1 MDKRNSKARD
11 AARMTKRKLM
21 MGVALQADTKNLE
34 DGVFI
39 ERTAAEVRTFASI
52 DGSNNVEDKD
62 IEKEILHML
71 SGEDVGIA
79 LDITEQSSLLHSA
92 PFLAKVTSYMQ
103 RHLVPFE
110 HVDLWVPSFV
120 PGDGVP
126 DGTEPACR
134 LCYAGNA
141 TTETVLGEG
150 SKTPRQIL
158 PDEQFSLYSFGDYSQ
173 KFSFNVGSGL
183 PGRVYESGNPT
194 WEQFVHNAPD
204 HHFERCGGA
213 AQCGIKTVLGIPI
226 ASPNVG
232 RIVVVLYSCFD
243 RPKDED
249 LVNRLSE
256 EFTRVSHV
264 FSFFRHPV
272 LQPPLTDS
280 RFTISI
286 ANALA
291 EVETCR
297 RHW

>member
-11 AARMTKRKLM
+11 DARMTKRKLM
-21 MGVALQADTKNLE
+21 MGVALRADTKNLE
-34 DGVFI
+34 EGVFI
-39 ERTAAEVRTFASI
+39 ERTAAEARTFSGL
-52 DGSNNVEDKD
+52 DESHTDDKA
-62 IEKEILHML
+62 IEKEILNML
-71 SGEDVGIA
+71 SGENPGVG
-79 LDITEQSSLLHSA
+79 LDAAEQSSLLHSA
-92 PFLAKVTSYMQ
+92 PFLAKVTSYLK
-103 RHLVPFE
+103 RHYVPFE

-120 PGDGVP
+120 PGDDAQ
-126 DGTEPACR
+126 DGIEPACR

-141 TTETVLGEG
+141 TTETVIGEG
-150 SKTPRQIL
+150 SKTPRQIV
-158 PDEQFSLYSFGDYSQ
+158 PDEQFNLYSFGDYSQ

-183 PGRVYESGNPT
+183 PGRVYESGHPT

-256 EFTRVSHV
+256 EFTRVRGLIGFTV
-264 FSFFRHPV
+264 
-272 LQPPLTDS
+272 PLLHLHLTFILL
-280 RFTISI
+280 RPAHAF
-286 ANALA
+286 A
-291 EVETCR
+291 EVEAR
-297 RHW
+297 R